1 MGNSCRVLERDCTIV
16 EEAQRVSKHPKQKR
30 FSKGYKEE
38 KSGCMKECMDKEGGD
53 KRGLVRVKI
62 LVTKQELALLLSKC
76 DKNNGGILES
86 IAREIKEKKII
97 AAADDL
103 RNDTDFSDTELTLS
117 FIGTFF
123 SHFQHTISARL
134 LK

>member
-1 MGNSCRVLERDCTIV
+1 
-16 EEAQRVSKHPKQKR
+16 
-30 FSKGYKEE
+30 
-38 KSGCMKECMDKEGGD
+38 MDKEGGD

-76 DKNNGGILES
+76 DKNNGEILES

-103 RNDTDFSDTELTLS
+103 RSKKSSKVDFD
-117 FIGTFF
+117 IIR
-123 SHFQHTISARL
+123 HTISARL
-134 LK
+134 LKRQLIESQFSNDSLHD